1 MRISLTKIRKRILLL
16 AILYLPILFISTIAI
31 SLPINIVL
39 ISVLRASNINPS
51 SQYIALRGITN
62 WINLIIII
70 GLTWTYLR
78 LYKWKCYAEIGLP
91 VNKSIL
97 WLPAGLLFSI
107 LCFVIA
113 TSIIKL
119 LGATVIKEFSQADPW
134 VIFTS
139 IAIATLA
146 GWGEEIAYRGVLLQS
161 LEEALNRPLAVI
173 ISTLLFVLL
182 HAFLPSSN
190 NIVYWSSIFLFSLTL
205 TGAYYL
211 TGCSLWLPVG
221 LHWGTDLW
229 VCILELL
236 GEEVAGIWIMGA
248 SYRIWLPIIALPFI
262 WLILIALWIL
272 SRRSSDR

>member
-1 MRISLTKIRKRILLL
+1 M
-16 AILYLPILFISTIAI
+16 AILYLPILFITTIAI
-31 SLPINIVL
+31 SWPINIVL
-39 ISVLRASNINPS
+39 LSVLRASNINPS

-62 WINLIIII
+62 WTTLIIII
-70 GLTWTYLR
+70 GFTWIFLR
-78 LYKWKCYAEIGLP
+78 LYKWKSYAEIGLP

-97 WLPAGLLFSI
+97 WLPAGLIFSI

-113 TSIIKL
+113 TSISKFP
-119 LGATVIKEFSQADPW
+119 GATVIKEFSQADPW
-134 VIFTS
+134 VVFTS
-139 IAIATLA
+139 VAIATLA

-161 LEEALNRPLAVI
+161 LEEALNRPIAVT

-182 HAFLPSSN
+182 HAFLPFSK
-190 NIVYWSSIFLFSLTL
+190 NIVYWSSIFLFSFTV

-221 LHWGTDLW
+221 LHWGTDL
-229 VCILELL
+229 CGYILELK
-236 GEEVAGIWIMGA
+236 GEELAGTWIMGA
-248 SYRIWLPIIALPFI
+248 SYRIWLPLIALPFI